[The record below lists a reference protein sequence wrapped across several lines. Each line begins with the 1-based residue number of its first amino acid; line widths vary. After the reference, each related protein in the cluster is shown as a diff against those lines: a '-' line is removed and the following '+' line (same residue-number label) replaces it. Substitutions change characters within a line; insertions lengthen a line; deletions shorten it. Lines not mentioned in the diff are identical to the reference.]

1 MKIVIDTKT
10 DSVEE
15 IQKAIQI
22 LSSLIGQQSVSSQG
36 DRDIFSSES
45 KPPETGVFNIFGNAG
60 NTEAKIENEAISPVS
75 TSKKDDDKEEGGI
88 DFSDLE
94 EYR

>member
-22 LSSLIGQQSVSSQG
+22 LSSLIGQQAVSSQG
-36 DRDIFSSES
+36 DRDMFSSES
-45 KPPETGVFNIFGNAG
+45 KPPEAGVFNIFAN
-60 NTEAKIENEAISPVS
+60 NSEAKTENEAISPVN

>member
-22 LSSLIGQQSVSSQG
+22 LSSLIGQQAASNQ
-36 DRDIFSSES
+36 DLFSSEI
-45 KPPETGVFNIFGNAG
+45 KPVETGVFNIFGNIEPKTG
-60 NTEAKIENEAISPVS
+60 NETINAI
-75 TSKKDDDKEEGGI
+75 KKDENKEDRNI
-88 DFSDLE
+88 DLLDLE